1 MGAPSVHGLFYHC
14 RSGII
19 GRHHLLDFLGL
30 IMRIILS
37 TDTIEAAPSNCYP
50 IDRLAF
56 LYLWE
61 LVEFGTFKNGYA
73 RVQYANGAHGGYE
86 RVRWCLA
93 DTEKAFNVP
102 RGTLT
107 ARVWRMKLGENDR
120 ILSAEQFVH
129 ARNRQD
135 KAMNSDPRWQDVG
148 GKSEFY
154 FCSAKTAC
162 ARFANSYRARN
173 LELGATVMWD
183 KRKRKIW
190 GVPSVCGTYT

>member
-1 MGAPSVHGLFYHC
+1 
-14 RSGII
+14 
-19 GRHHLLDFLGL
+19 
-30 IMRIILS
+30 MRIILS
-37 TDTIEAAPSNCYP
+37 TDVIESAPANCYP

-56 LYLWE
+56 HYLWE
-61 LVEFGTFKNGYA
+61 LVEFRTFKNGYA

-93 DTEKAFNVP
+93 DTEKAFGLT

-135 KAMNSDPRWQDVG
+135 KAMDSDPRWQDVG

-173 LELGATVMWD
+173 LELGAAVMWG
-183 KRKRKIW
+183 KRRRAQY
-190 GVPSVCGTYT
+190 GVPSVCGTYK

>member
-1 MGAPSVHGLFYHC
+1 
-14 RSGII
+14 
-19 GRHHLLDFLGL
+19 
-30 IMRIILS
+30 MRIILS
-37 TDTIEAAPSNCYP
+37 TDVIESAPANCYP

-56 LYLWE
+56 HYLWE
-61 LVEFGTFKNGYA
+61 LVEFRTFKNGYA

-93 DTEKAFNVP
+93 DTEKAFGLT

-120 ILSAEQFVH
+120 GLSAEQFVH
-129 ARNRQD
+129 ARSRQD
-135 KAMNSDPRWQDVG
+135 KAMDSDPRWQDVG

-173 LELGATVMWD
+173 LELGAAVMWD

-190 GVPSVCGTYT
+190 GVPSVCGTYN

>member
-1 MGAPSVHGLFYHC
+1 
-14 RSGII
+14 
-19 GRHHLLDFLGL
+19 
-30 IMRIILS
+30 MRIILS
-37 TDTIEAAPSNCYP
+37 TDVIEAAPSNCYP

-56 LYLWE
+56 HYLWE

-162 ARFANSYRARN
+162 ARFANSYRASN